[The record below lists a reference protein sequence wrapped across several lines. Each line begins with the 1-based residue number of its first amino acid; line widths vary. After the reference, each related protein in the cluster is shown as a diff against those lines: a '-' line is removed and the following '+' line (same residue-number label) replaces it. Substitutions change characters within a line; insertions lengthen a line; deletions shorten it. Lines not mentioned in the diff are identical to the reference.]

1 MTAFDRPLSNL
12 VSTGHIDKDLDVVCN
27 DHKRSNILTTGRTAH
42 NSIFHWLNYIFGI
55 NPLKAGVAL
64 I

>member
-42 NSIFHWLNYIFGI
+42 NSIFH
-55 NPLKAGVAL
+55 
-64 I
+64 